1 MMRVSVIVPVY
12 GVEKYIAETVRSLLE
27 QTYQN
32 FEIILVDDASPD
44 RSIEVCQQFSDS
56 RMKIIH
62 QQNRG
67 LAGARNTGIRHAEGD
82 YIAFLDGDDLW
93 LPQKLAKHVEHL
105 EASPEVGV
113 SFSRSALI
121 DSAGNSLNTYLM
133 PKLTDIT
140 VEDLF
145 RSNPIGNGSAAV
157 IRREVFEAIQFQDNL
172 YGTVENFCFD
182 DRFRRS
188 EDIECWLRIAIQTP
202 WKIEGIPE
210 PLTLYRV
217 NAEGLSANLL
227 KQLESWQQVLEK
239 VRSYA
244 PELIEEW
251 GNLGMAYRLRY
262 LARTAVR
269 LKDGEMA
276 VSLMHRAIAT
286 SKQILLEEPRRTL
299 RIWFAAYLLYLLPQL
314 FYAQLENS
322 AAKAVGLI
330 QKRRIQK
337 EQIRQATLNG
347 TDLRGQDLRLL

>member
-1 MMRVSVIVPVY
+1 MKKVSVIVPVY

-32 FEIILVDDASPD
+32 FEILLIDDTSPD
-44 RSIEVCQQFSDS
+44 RSIEICQQFSDP
-56 RMKIIH
+56 RIKIIH

-93 LPQKLAKHVEHL
+93 LPEKLAKHIEHL
-105 EASPEVGV
+105 ENSSEIGV

-133 PKLTDIT
+133 PKLKDIT

-157 IRREVFEAIQFQDNL
+157 IRREVLEEIRFQDNF
-172 YGTVENFCFD
+172 YGTVEDFYFD

-188 EDIECWLRIAIQTP
+188 EDIECWLRIAIQTS

-210 PLTLYRV
+210 ALTLYRV
-217 NAEGLSANLL
+217 NAEGLSASLL
-227 KQLESWQQVLEK
+227 KQLESWEQVLEK

-244 PELIEEW
+244 PDLIAKW
-251 GNLGMAYRLRY
+251 GDLGIAYRLRY

-276 VSLMHRAIAT
+276 VNLMHRATAT
-286 SKQILLEEPRRTL
+286 SRQILLEEPRRTL
-299 RIWFAAYLLYLLPQL
+299 RIWFAAYLLYLLPQSL
-314 FYAQLENS
+314 YSKIETL
-322 AAKAVGLI
+322 AAKAAGSI
-330 QKRRIQK
+330 QKNRIQK
-337 EQIRQATLNG
+337 EKTQQAVSPQLN
-347 TDLRGQDLRLL
+347 

>member
-1 MMRVSVIVPVY
+1 MKKVSVIVPVY

-32 FEIILVDDASPD
+32 FEILLIDDASPD
-44 RSIEVCQQFSDS
+44 RSIEICQQFSDP
-56 RMKIIH
+56 RIKIIH

-93 LPQKLAKHVEHL
+93 LPEKLAKHIEHL
-105 EASPEVGV
+105 ENSSEIGV

-133 PKLTDIT
+133 PKLKDIT

-157 IRREVFEAIQFQDNL
+157 IRREVLEEIRFQDNF
-172 YGTVENFCFD
+172 YGTVEDFYFD

-188 EDIECWLRIAIQTP
+188 EDIECWLRIAIQTS

-210 PLTLYRV
+210 ALTLYRV
-217 NAEGLSANLL
+217 NAEGLSASLL
-227 KQLESWQQVLEK
+227 KQLESWEQVLEK

-244 PELIEEW
+244 PDLIAKW
-251 GNLGMAYRLRY
+251 GDLGIAYRLRY

-276 VSLMHRAIAT
+276 VNLMHRAIAT

-299 RIWFAAYLLYLLPQL
+299 RIWFAAYLLYLLPQSL
-314 FYAQLENS
+314 YSKIETL
-322 AAKAVGLI
+322 AAKAAGSI
-330 QKRRIQK
+330 QKNRIQK
-337 EQIRQATLNG
+337 EKIQQAVSPQLN
-347 TDLRGQDLRLL
+347 